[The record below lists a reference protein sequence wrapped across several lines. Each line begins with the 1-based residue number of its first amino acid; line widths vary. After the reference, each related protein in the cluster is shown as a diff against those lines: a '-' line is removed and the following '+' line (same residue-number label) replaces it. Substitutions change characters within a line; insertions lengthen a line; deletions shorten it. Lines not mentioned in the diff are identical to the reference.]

1 MYSFSS
7 MEGED
12 LGAWLGLGIG
22 GGGYAYGGDDCRR
35 SPSSPSPVQML
46 FSQHVK
52 EEITRGYDHGRDDE
66 QASGSKIMKG
76 ERGARLRVMRSI
88 RNNGGDG
95 SRSRV
100 LSLGDAG
107 SDGGC
112 GGGGGTRK
120 KLQLTK
126 EQSTLLEDSFR
137 VHNILSHT
145 QKHELAR
152 QLKLKPRQ
160 VEVWFQNRRARTK
173 LKQTEV
179 DCEFLKRCCE
189 SLTDENKQLK
199 HELME
204 VRRLAS
210 AAAGSQL
217 YVQFPRAAAMVNVCP
232 SCEKVTV
239 MGGGGDGDGETGKS
253 SSSYSS

>member
-1 MYSFSS
+1 

-12 LGAWLGLGIG
+12 QGTWLALGIG
-22 GGGYAYGGDDCRR
+22 GSCDHGDRR
-35 SPSSPSPVQML
+35 PSPVQLDRL
-46 FSQHVK
+46 FRQ
-52 EEITRGYDHGRDDE
+52 
-66 QASGSKIMKG
+66 KG
-76 ERGARLRVMRSI
+76 EIRGARQKR
-88 RNNGGDG
+88 NGGDG

-100 LSLGDAG
+100 RSP
-107 SDGGC
+107 SDGIV
-112 GGGGGTRK
+112 GGGGARK

-137 VHNILSHT
+137 VHSILSHV
-145 QKHELAR
+145 QKHDLAR

-179 DCEFLKRCCE
+179 DCEYLKRCCE
-189 SLTDENKQLK
+189 SLTNENLRLK

-204 VRRLAS
+204 LQRLA

-217 YVQFPRAAAMVNVCP
+217 YVQFPRAAAAATVDVFP
-232 SCEKVTV
+232 LYEKFTV
-239 MGGGGDGDGETGKS
+239 MAGGGETGKS
-253 SSSYSS
+253 SS

>member
-1 MYSFSS
+1 

-22 GGGYAYGGDDCRR
+22 GGYAYGGDDRR
-35 SPSSPSPVQML
+35 SPSSPSPVQM

-52 EEITRGYDHGRDDE
+52 EEMTRGYDHGRDDE

-76 ERGARLRVMRSI
+76 ERGARLRMMRSI
-88 RNNGGDG
+88 RNGVDG

-100 LSLGDAG
+100 LSLGDGG
-107 SDGGC
+107 SD
-112 GGGGGTRK
+112 GGGTRK

-137 VHNILSHT
+137 VHNILSHA

-179 DCEFLKRCCE
+179 DCEFLRRCCE
-189 SLTDENKQLK
+189 NLTDENKQLK
-199 HELME
+199 HELIE
-204 VRRLAS
+204 LRRLAS
-210 AAAGSQL
+210 AAAAAAAAGSQL
-217 YVQFPRAAAMVNVCP
+217 YVQFPRAAAAAMVNVCP

-239 MGGGGDGDGETGKS
+239 MSGGGDGETGKS